1 MFMFEDGEGGSITWQ
16 PPPSV
21 QKFIDELT
29 TSEGEIETFRQ
40 YINVPLGM
48 FHAMLCG
55 TVLEN
60 DPIGMQ
66 SLQDHLVMAGR
77 QAQARIQSK
86 RS

>member
-1 MFMFEDGEGGSITWQ
+1 MFMFEDGEGGSITWH
-16 PPPSV
+16 PSPRV
-21 QKFIDELT
+21 QKFIDGLT
-29 TSEGEIETFRQ
+29 TNEGEIETFRQ
-40 YINVPLGM
+40 YINVPLAK

-77 QAQARIQSK
+77 QARARIQSK